1 MSASLFKSKPQGL
14 LHSLKLEGGELKGIW
29 QLGGALAA
37 FDSSVGSQ
45 GIVNISYMIQGHLL
59 GEDSVPTLD
68 LKPP

>member
-1 MSASLFKSKPQGL
+1 M
-14 LHSLKLEGGELKGIW
+14 KGIW

-59 GEDSVPTLD
+59 GEDGVPTLD